1 MVVAL
6 TRQGW
11 PDGNLILSV
20 VPPEERRRLLP
31 HLEAV
36 ELRSREV
43 LFAAIVGHEGDAFS
57 CRQIFD
63 MCHVFLVMSN
73 DKPFFSF
80 ENDL

>member
-6 TRQGW
+6 TKPGW

-31 HLEAV
+31 HLESV

-43 LFAAIVGHEGDAFS
+43 LFAAGSRLQSSITRGS
-57 CRQIFD
+57 
-63 MCHVFLVMSN
+63 
-73 DKPFFSF
+73 PP
-80 ENDL
+80 